1 MQQTLYLGPADL
13 VTPERLVHIMDYMAK
28 NGAEKLAF
36 RHQYRHEFGPDDDA
50 DRVRIAQNGDTAVIT
65 LYSD

>member
-1 MQQTLYLGPADL
+1 MTQTLYLGPADL
-13 VTPERLVHIMDYMAK
+13 ITPSKLADIMNYMAK

-50 DRVRIAQNGDTAVIT
+50 DRVRIVQDGDTVVLT